1 MPTAKGATLLETCMV
16 AAVIGVLSVISVP
29 SFVRAQQRFVLSS
42 TAYEVRSELHRAR
55 ILAITR
61 NQDCRLRVTSP
72 NTYLLECQ
80 TPAWVSVRLISLPA
94 SVSISANNRPEFPP
108 DGKRRSDGE
117 HHSLE
122 RIRRSQENHRQSGR
136 PHPDGVN
143 AESSGSRKGGKTDR
157 PVLFDAC

>member
-16 AAVIGVLSVISVP
+16 AAVIWVLSVISVP

-80 TPAWVSVRLISLPA
+80 TPAWVSVRLICLPA
-94 SVSISANNRPEFPP
+94 GVSISANNRPDFHPMGNAGPLASITVWNESG
-108 DGKRRSDGE
+108 DRRKIIVSRGG
-117 HHSLE
+117 
-122 RIRRSQENHRQSGR
+122 RIRME
-136 PHPDGVN
+136 
-143 AESSGSRKGGKTDR
+143 
-157 PVLFDAC
+157 

>member
-29 SFVRAQQRFVLSS
+29 SFVRAQHRFVLSS

-80 TPAWVSVRLISLPA
+80 TPAWVSVRLIYLPA
-94 SVSISANNRPEFPP
+94 SVSISANNRPEFHPMGNVGP
-108 DGKRRSDGE
+108 MASITVWNESGDRRKIIVSRGG
-117 HHSLE
+117 
-122 RIRRSQENHRQSGR
+122 RIRME
-136 PHPDGVN
+136 
-143 AESSGSRKGGKTDR
+143 
-157 PVLFDAC
+157 

>member
-16 AAVIGVLSVISVP
+16 TAVIGVLSVISVP

-42 TAYEVRSELHRAR
+42 TAYEVRSELHRVR

-80 TPAWVSVRLISLPA
+80 TPAWVSVRLIDVPA
-94 SVSISANNRPEFPP
+94 GVSISANNRPEFHPMGNVGP
-108 DGKRRSDGE
+108 MASITVWNESGDRRKIIVSRGG
-117 HHSLE
+117 
-122 RIRRSQENHRQSGR
+122 RIRME
-136 PHPDGVN
+136 
-143 AESSGSRKGGKTDR
+143 
-157 PVLFDAC
+157 

>member
-16 AAVIGVLSVISVP
+16 AAVIWVLSVISVP

-80 TPAWVSVRLISLPA
+80 TPAWVSVRLTYLPA
-94 SVSISANNRPEFPP
+94 GVSISANNRPDFHPMGNAGPLASITVWNESG
-108 DGKRRSDGE
+108 DRRKIIVSRGG
-117 HHSLE
+117 
-122 RIRRSQENHRQSGR
+122 RIRME
-136 PHPDGVN
+136 
-143 AESSGSRKGGKTDR
+143 
-157 PVLFDAC
+157 

>member
-94 SVSISANNRPEFPP
+94 SVSISANNRPEFHPMGNVGP
-108 DGKRRSDGE
+108 MASITVWNESGDRRKIIVSRGG
-117 HHSLE
+117 
-122 RIRRSQENHRQSGR
+122 RIRME
-136 PHPDGVN
+136 
-143 AESSGSRKGGKTDR
+143 
-157 PVLFDAC
+157 

>member
-72 NTYLLECQ
+72 NTYLVECQ
-80 TPAWVSVRLISLPA
+80 TPAWVSVRLIYVPVG
-94 SVSISANNRPEFPP
+94 VSISANNRPEFHPMGNVGP
-108 DGKRRSDGE
+108 MASITVWNESGDRRKIIVSRGG
-117 HHSLE
+117 
-122 RIRRSQENHRQSGR
+122 RIRLE
-136 PHPDGVN
+136 
-143 AESSGSRKGGKTDR
+143 
-157 PVLFDAC
+157 

>member
-72 NTYLLECQ
+72 NTYLVECQ
-80 TPAWVSVRLISLPA
+80 TPAWVSVRLIYVPA
-94 SVSISANNRPEFPP
+94 GVSISANNRPEFHPMGNVGP
-108 DGKRRSDGE
+108 MASITVWNESGDRRKIIVSRGG
-117 HHSLE
+117 
-122 RIRRSQENHRQSGR
+122 RIRLE
-136 PHPDGVN
+136 
-143 AESSGSRKGGKTDR
+143 
-157 PVLFDAC
+157 